1 MTNHTIIHETI
12 VRDIVDLINTARNT
26 DFIDLKNDVS
36 IKSIS
41 HASDA
46 MTLVVPIPTS
56 TAVSVSSASM
66 VAKSIERK
74 YATMLQMVFSAI
86 NINNS
91 DNGIDYLRRFHTN
104 LKMDDKLSLDSYMDF
119 MASLP
124 LDESINPIEYR
135 NELKSVM
142 EDLKY
147 HTSYLVKEAFNP
159 VSLSDYR
166 LVNTYGREKIIH
178 KNKKITTSIY
188 EVDLSDDLD
197 FRREK
202 NYNDAIKNQ
211 LIATDVK
218 KANEIVPTMMVVKFV
233 NMVDG
238 VEKVESSMVIGV
250 KAKIYPINSED
261 MMERLYSKNQDR
273 NGFLKLIR
281 ATTREISFFKDFIFA
296 IDKAKIDALSSSRRG
311 SSSKI
316 WKILERRAV
325 KSRLRRALMQP
336 NDASAISVI
345 CISQEEVEYLKKNY
359 NVHVDNARVIRPIME
374 SYNLMGVVIV
384 DELNEVLIANKLIQ
398 ASREDKDMHR
408 VECELGCC
416 HEIDSNKF
424 MGYVVVDTVSY
435 NYVFNKN
442 YNNGNGFAS
451 ILNTKV
457 YLNNPAAKFKVCKD
471 KRITDAI
478 NKLIDKHHDN
488 VSAFKNENAVD
499 LLSMIGYDATTTNSV
514 DNTTVNTAT
523 NITGA
528 QLFEDETVVTITNNA
543 TAEQTTTATKDAE
556 ATVTTQEEL
565 DEILAYGFD
574 EEF

>member
-1 MTNHTIIHETI
+1 MKNKVME
-12 VRDIVDLINTARNT
+12 LMNTQMEARNVLALE
-26 DFIDLKNDVS
+26 IIEEAKESLK
-36 IKSIS
+36 I
-41 HASDA
+41 
-46 MTLVVPIPTS
+46 LG
-56 TAVSVSSASM
+56 
-66 VAKSIERK
+66 
-74 YATMLQMVFSAI
+74 L
-86 NINNS
+86 
-91 DNGIDYLRRFHTN
+91 
-104 LKMDDKLSLDSYMDF
+104 
-119 MASLP
+119 
-124 LDESINPIEYR
+124 
-135 NELKSVM
+135 
-142 EDLKY
+142 EDL
-147 HTSYLVKEAFNP
+147 L
-159 VSLSDYR
+159 
-166 LVNTYGREKIIH
+166 NTG
-178 KNKKITTSIY
+178 
-188 EVDLSDDLD
+188 V
-197 FRREK
+197 
-202 NYNDAIKNQ
+202 
-211 LIATDVK
+211 ATV
-218 KANEIVPTMMVVKFV
+218 
-233 NMVDG
+233 
-238 VEKVESSMVIGV
+238 
-250 KAKIYPINSED
+250 
-261 MMERLYSKNQDR
+261 
-273 NGFLKLIR
+273 
-281 ATTREISFFKDFIFA
+281 TREVEVIKEVPVEI
-296 IDKAKIDALSSSRRG
+296 IK
-311 SSSKI
+311 
-316 WKILERRAV
+316 EVEVPV
-325 KSRLRRALMQP
+325 K
-336 NDASAISVI
+336 VI
-345 CISQEEVEYLKKNY
+345 EEVEVIKEISSKEDKETIAKLQKELEAVKLELTNKVAMYQGLVKDLNDKIKLLSESKPSKSNAK
-359 NVHVDNARVIRPIME
+359 VHVEQEVKAELPKELKVRNLDTHVVGTYKGIAFEAMKEIMGTTI
-374 SYNLMGVVIV
+374 YNPSRWDIK

-499 LLSMIGYDATTTNSV
+499 LLSMIGYDATTTNFV

-528 QLFEDETVVTITNNA
+528 QLFEDETVVTTTNNV

>member
-1 MTNHTIIHETI
+1 MKNKVME
-12 VRDIVDLINTARNT
+12 LMNTQMEARNVLA
-26 DFIDLKNDVS
+26 FEIIEEAKESLK
-36 IKSIS
+36 I
-41 HASDA
+41 
-46 MTLVVPIPTS
+46 LG
-56 TAVSVSSASM
+56 
-66 VAKSIERK
+66 
-74 YATMLQMVFSAI
+74 L
-86 NINNS
+86 
-91 DNGIDYLRRFHTN
+91 
-104 LKMDDKLSLDSYMDF
+104 
-119 MASLP
+119 
-124 LDESINPIEYR
+124 
-135 NELKSVM
+135 
-142 EDLKY
+142 EDL
-147 HTSYLVKEAFNP
+147 L
-159 VSLSDYR
+159 
-166 LVNTYGREKIIH
+166 NTG
-178 KNKKITTSIY
+178 
-188 EVDLSDDLD
+188 V
-197 FRREK
+197 
-202 NYNDAIKNQ
+202 
-211 LIATDVK
+211 ATV
-218 KANEIVPTMMVVKFV
+218 
-233 NMVDG
+233 
-238 VEKVESSMVIGV
+238 
-250 KAKIYPINSED
+250 
-261 MMERLYSKNQDR
+261 
-273 NGFLKLIR
+273 
-281 ATTREISFFKDFIFA
+281 TREVEVIKEVPVEI
-296 IDKAKIDALSSSRRG
+296 IK
-311 SSSKI
+311 
-316 WKILERRAV
+316 EVEVPV
-325 KSRLRRALMQP
+325 K
-336 NDASAISVI
+336 VI
-345 CISQEEVEYLKKNY
+345 EEVEVIKEISSKEDKETIAKLQKELEAVKLELTNKVAMYQGLVKDLNDKIKLLSESKPSKSNAK
-359 NVHVDNARVIRPIME
+359 VHVEQEVKAELPKELKVRNLDTHVVGTYKGIAFEAMKEIMGTTI
-374 SYNLMGVVIV
+374 YNPSRWDIK

-499 LLSMIGYDATTTNSV
+499 LLSMIGYDATTINSV

-528 QLFEDETVVTITNNA
+528 QLFEDETVVTTTNNA

>member
-1 MTNHTIIHETI
+1 MKNKVMELMNTQMEARNVLALEIIEEAKESLKILGLEDLLNTGVATVTREVEVVKEVPVEVVKEIEVVREVPVEIIKEVEVVKEISSKEDKETI
-12 VRDIVDLINTARNT
+12 AKLQKELEAVKLELTNKVAMYQGLVKDL
-26 DFIDLKNDVS
+26 NDK
-36 IKSIS
+36 IKLLSES
-41 HASDA
+41 KPSK
-46 MTLVVPIPTS
+46 S
-56 TAVSVSSASM
+56 N
-66 VAKSIERK
+66 AKVHVEQEVK
-74 YATMLQMVFSAI
+74 TE
-86 NINNS
+86 
-91 DNGIDYLRRFHTN
+91 
-104 LKMDDKLSLDSYMDF
+104 
-119 MASLP
+119 LP
-124 LDESINPIEYR
+124 K
-135 NELKSVM
+135 ELKVRNLDTHVVGTYKGIAFEAM
-142 EDLKY
+142 
-147 HTSYLVKEAFNP
+147 KEIMGTTIYNP
-159 VSLSDYR
+159 SRWD
-166 LVNTYGREKIIH
+166 
-178 KNKKITTSIY
+178 
-188 EVDLSDDLD
+188 
-197 FRREK
+197 
-202 NYNDAIKNQ
+202 IK
-211 LIATDVK
+211 
-218 KANEIVPTMMVVKFV
+218 
-233 NMVDG
+233 
-238 VEKVESSMVIGV
+238 
-250 KAKIYPINSED
+250 
-261 MMERLYSKNQDR
+261 
-273 NGFLKLIR
+273 
-281 ATTREISFFKDFIFA
+281 
-296 IDKAKIDALSSSRRG
+296 
-311 SSSKI
+311 
-316 WKILERRAV
+316 
-325 KSRLRRALMQP
+325 
-336 NDASAISVI
+336 
-345 CISQEEVEYLKKNY
+345 
-359 NVHVDNARVIRPIME
+359 
-374 SYNLMGVVIV
+374 

-488 VSAFKNENAVD
+488 VSAFRNENAVD

-528 QLFEDETVVTITNNA
+528 QLFEDETVVTTTNNA

>member
-1 MTNHTIIHETI
+1 MKNKVME
-12 VRDIVDLINTARNT
+12 LMNTQMEARNVLALE
-26 DFIDLKNDVS
+26 IIEEAKESLKILGLEDLLNTGVATVTREVEV
-36 IKSIS
+36 IKEVPVEVVKEIE
-41 HASDA
+41 
-46 MTLVVPIPTS
+46 VVREVPVEIIKEVEVPI
-56 TAVSVSSASM
+56 
-66 VAKSIERK
+66 
-74 YATMLQMVFSAI
+74 
-86 NINNS
+86 
-91 DNGIDYLRRFHTN
+91 
-104 LKMDDKLSLDSYMDF
+104 
-119 MASLP
+119 
-124 LDESINPIEYR
+124 
-135 NELKSVM
+135 
-142 EDLKY
+142 
-147 HTSYLVKEAFNP
+147 
-159 VSLSDYR
+159 
-166 LVNTYGREKIIH
+166 
-178 KNKKITTSIY
+178 
-188 EVDLSDDLD
+188 
-197 FRREK
+197 
-202 NYNDAIKNQ
+202 
-211 LIATDVK
+211 
-218 KANEIVPTMMVVKFV
+218 
-233 NMVDG
+233 
-238 VEKVESSMVIGV
+238 KVI
-250 KAKIYPINSED
+250 
-261 MMERLYSKNQDR
+261 
-273 NGFLKLIR
+273 
-281 ATTREISFFKDFIFA
+281 
-296 IDKAKIDALSSSRRG
+296 
-311 SSSKI
+311 
-316 WKILERRAV
+316 
-325 KSRLRRALMQP
+325 
-336 NDASAISVI
+336 
-345 CISQEEVEYLKKNY
+345 EEVEVVKEISSKEDKETIAKLQKELEAVKLELTNKVAMYQGLVKDLNDKIKLLSESKSSKSNAK
-359 NVHVDNARVIRPIME
+359 VHVEQEVKTELPKELKVRNLDTHVLGTYKGIAFEAMKEIMGTTI
-374 SYNLMGVVIV
+374 YNPSRWDIK

-408 VECELGCC
+408 VECEQGSC

-528 QLFEDETVVTITNNA
+528 QLFEDETVVTTTNNA

>member
-1 MTNHTIIHETI
+1 MKNKVME
-12 VRDIVDLINTARNT
+12 LMNTQMEARNVLALE
-26 DFIDLKNDVS
+26 IIEEAKESLK
-36 IKSIS
+36 I
-41 HASDA
+41 
-46 MTLVVPIPTS
+46 LG
-56 TAVSVSSASM
+56 
-66 VAKSIERK
+66 
-74 YATMLQMVFSAI
+74 L
-86 NINNS
+86 
-91 DNGIDYLRRFHTN
+91 
-104 LKMDDKLSLDSYMDF
+104 
-119 MASLP
+119 
-124 LDESINPIEYR
+124 
-135 NELKSVM
+135 
-142 EDLKY
+142 EDLLNTGVATVTREVEIIKEVPVEV
-147 HTSYLVKEAFNP
+147 VKEIEVVREVP
-159 VSLSDYR
+159 V
-166 LVNTYGREKIIH
+166 EII
-178 KNKKITTSIY
+178 K
-188 EVDLSDDLD
+188 EV
-197 FRREK
+197 EVP
-202 NYNDAIKNQ
+202 
-211 LIATDVK
+211 VK
-218 KANEIVPTMMVVKFV
+218 
-233 NMVDG
+233 
-238 VEKVESSMVIGV
+238 VI
-250 KAKIYPINSED
+250 
-261 MMERLYSKNQDR
+261 
-273 NGFLKLIR
+273 
-281 ATTREISFFKDFIFA
+281 
-296 IDKAKIDALSSSRRG
+296 
-311 SSSKI
+311 
-316 WKILERRAV
+316 
-325 KSRLRRALMQP
+325 
-336 NDASAISVI
+336 
-345 CISQEEVEYLKKNY
+345 EEVEVVKEISSKEDKETIAKLQKELEAVKLELTNKVAMYQGLVKDLNDKIKLLSESKPSKSNAK
-359 NVHVDNARVIRPIME
+359 VHVEQEVKTELPKELKVRNLDTHVVGTYKGIAFEAMKEIMGTTI
-374 SYNLMGVVIV
+374 YNPSRWDIK

-528 QLFEDETVVTITNNA
+528 QLFEDETVVTTTNNA

>member
-1 MTNHTIIHETI
+1 MKNKVME
-12 VRDIVDLINTARNT
+12 LMNTQMEARNVLALE
-26 DFIDLKNDVS
+26 IIEEAKESLKILGLEDLLNTGVATVTREVEV
-36 IKSIS
+36 IKEVPVEVVKEIE
-41 HASDA
+41 
-46 MTLVVPIPTS
+46 VVREVPVEIIKEVEVPI
-56 TAVSVSSASM
+56 
-66 VAKSIERK
+66 
-74 YATMLQMVFSAI
+74 
-86 NINNS
+86 
-91 DNGIDYLRRFHTN
+91 
-104 LKMDDKLSLDSYMDF
+104 
-119 MASLP
+119 
-124 LDESINPIEYR
+124 
-135 NELKSVM
+135 
-142 EDLKY
+142 
-147 HTSYLVKEAFNP
+147 
-159 VSLSDYR
+159 
-166 LVNTYGREKIIH
+166 
-178 KNKKITTSIY
+178 
-188 EVDLSDDLD
+188 
-197 FRREK
+197 
-202 NYNDAIKNQ
+202 
-211 LIATDVK
+211 
-218 KANEIVPTMMVVKFV
+218 
-233 NMVDG
+233 
-238 VEKVESSMVIGV
+238 KVI
-250 KAKIYPINSED
+250 
-261 MMERLYSKNQDR
+261 
-273 NGFLKLIR
+273 
-281 ATTREISFFKDFIFA
+281 
-296 IDKAKIDALSSSRRG
+296 
-311 SSSKI
+311 
-316 WKILERRAV
+316 
-325 KSRLRRALMQP
+325 
-336 NDASAISVI
+336 
-345 CISQEEVEYLKKNY
+345 EEVEVVKEISSKEDKETIAKLQKELEAVKLELTNKVAMYQGLVKDLNDKIKLLSESKSSKSNAK
-359 NVHVDNARVIRPIME
+359 VHVEQEVKTELPKELKVRNLDTHVVGTYKGIAFEAMKEIMGTTI
-374 SYNLMGVVIV
+374 YNPSRWDIK

-488 VSAFKNENAVD
+488 VSAFRNENAVD

>member
-1 MTNHTIIHETI
+1 MKNKVME
-12 VRDIVDLINTARNT
+12 LMNTQMEARNVLALE
-26 DFIDLKNDVS
+26 IIEEAKESLKILGLEDLLNTGVATVTREVEV
-36 IKSIS
+36 IKEVPVEVVKEIE
-41 HASDA
+41 
-46 MTLVVPIPTS
+46 VVREVPVEIIKEVEVPI
-56 TAVSVSSASM
+56 
-66 VAKSIERK
+66 
-74 YATMLQMVFSAI
+74 
-86 NINNS
+86 
-91 DNGIDYLRRFHTN
+91 
-104 LKMDDKLSLDSYMDF
+104 
-119 MASLP
+119 
-124 LDESINPIEYR
+124 
-135 NELKSVM
+135 
-142 EDLKY
+142 
-147 HTSYLVKEAFNP
+147 
-159 VSLSDYR
+159 
-166 LVNTYGREKIIH
+166 
-178 KNKKITTSIY
+178 
-188 EVDLSDDLD
+188 
-197 FRREK
+197 
-202 NYNDAIKNQ
+202 
-211 LIATDVK
+211 
-218 KANEIVPTMMVVKFV
+218 
-233 NMVDG
+233 
-238 VEKVESSMVIGV
+238 KVI
-250 KAKIYPINSED
+250 
-261 MMERLYSKNQDR
+261 
-273 NGFLKLIR
+273 
-281 ATTREISFFKDFIFA
+281 
-296 IDKAKIDALSSSRRG
+296 
-311 SSSKI
+311 
-316 WKILERRAV
+316 
-325 KSRLRRALMQP
+325 
-336 NDASAISVI
+336 
-345 CISQEEVEYLKKNY
+345 EEVEVVKEISSKEDKETIAKLQKELEAVKLELTNKVAMYQGLVKDLNDKIKLLSESKSSKSNAK
-359 NVHVDNARVIRPIME
+359 VHVEQEVKTELPKELKVRNLDTHVVGTYKGIAFEAMKEIMGTTI
-374 SYNLMGVVIV
+374 YNPSRWDIK

-408 VECELGCC
+408 VECEQGSC

-528 QLFEDETVVTITNNA
+528 QLFEDETVVTTTNNA

>member
-1 MTNHTIIHETI
+1 MKNKVMELMNTQMEARNVLALQIIEEARESLKILGLEDLLNTGVATVTREVEVVKEVPVEVVKEIEVVREVPVEIIKEVEVVKEISSKEDKETI
-12 VRDIVDLINTARNT
+12 AKLQKELEAVKLELTNKVAMYQGLVKDL
-26 DFIDLKNDVS
+26 NDK
-36 IKSIS
+36 IKLLSES
-41 HASDA
+41 KPSK
-46 MTLVVPIPTS
+46 S
-56 TAVSVSSASM
+56 N
-66 VAKSIERK
+66 AKVHVEQEVK
-74 YATMLQMVFSAI
+74 TE
-86 NINNS
+86 
-91 DNGIDYLRRFHTN
+91 
-104 LKMDDKLSLDSYMDF
+104 
-119 MASLP
+119 LP
-124 LDESINPIEYR
+124 K
-135 NELKSVM
+135 ELKVRNLDTHVVGTYKGIAFEAM
-142 EDLKY
+142 
-147 HTSYLVKEAFNP
+147 KEIMGTTIYNP
-159 VSLSDYR
+159 SRWD
-166 LVNTYGREKIIH
+166 
-178 KNKKITTSIY
+178 
-188 EVDLSDDLD
+188 
-197 FRREK
+197 
-202 NYNDAIKNQ
+202 IK
-211 LIATDVK
+211 
-218 KANEIVPTMMVVKFV
+218 
-233 NMVDG
+233 
-238 VEKVESSMVIGV
+238 
-250 KAKIYPINSED
+250 
-261 MMERLYSKNQDR
+261 
-273 NGFLKLIR
+273 
-281 ATTREISFFKDFIFA
+281 
-296 IDKAKIDALSSSRRG
+296 
-311 SSSKI
+311 
-316 WKILERRAV
+316 
-325 KSRLRRALMQP
+325 
-336 NDASAISVI
+336 
-345 CISQEEVEYLKKNY
+345 
-359 NVHVDNARVIRPIME
+359 
-374 SYNLMGVVIV
+374 

-488 VSAFKNENAVD
+488 VSAFRNENAVD

-528 QLFEDETVVTITNNA
+528 QLFEDETVVTTTNNA

>member
-1 MTNHTIIHETI
+1 MKNKVME
-12 VRDIVDLINTARNT
+12 LMNTQMEARNVLALQ
-26 DFIDLKNDVS
+26 IIEEARESLK
-36 IKSIS
+36 I
-41 HASDA
+41 
-46 MTLVVPIPTS
+46 LG
-56 TAVSVSSASM
+56 
-66 VAKSIERK
+66 
-74 YATMLQMVFSAI
+74 L
-86 NINNS
+86 
-91 DNGIDYLRRFHTN
+91 
-104 LKMDDKLSLDSYMDF
+104 
-119 MASLP
+119 
-124 LDESINPIEYR
+124 
-135 NELKSVM
+135 
-142 EDLKY
+142 EDL
-147 HTSYLVKEAFNP
+147 L
-159 VSLSDYR
+159 
-166 LVNTYGREKIIH
+166 NTG
-178 KNKKITTSIY
+178 
-188 EVDLSDDLD
+188 V
-197 FRREK
+197 
-202 NYNDAIKNQ
+202 
-211 LIATDVK
+211 ATV
-218 KANEIVPTMMVVKFV
+218 
-233 NMVDG
+233 
-238 VEKVESSMVIGV
+238 
-250 KAKIYPINSED
+250 
-261 MMERLYSKNQDR
+261 
-273 NGFLKLIR
+273 
-281 ATTREISFFKDFIFA
+281 TREVEVIKEVPVEI
-296 IDKAKIDALSSSRRG
+296 IK
-311 SSSKI
+311 
-316 WKILERRAV
+316 EVEVPV
-325 KSRLRRALMQP
+325 K
-336 NDASAISVI
+336 VI
-345 CISQEEVEYLKKNY
+345 EEVEVVKEISSKEDKETIAKLQKELEAVKLELTNKVAMYQGLVKDLNDKIKLLSESKSSKSNAK
-359 NVHVDNARVIRPIME
+359 VHVEQEVKTELPKELKVRNLDTHVVGTYKGIAFEAMKEIMGTTI
-374 SYNLMGVVIV
+374 YNPSRWDIK

-528 QLFEDETVVTITNNA
+528 QLFEDETVVTTTNNA

>member
-1 MTNHTIIHETI
+1 MKNKVME
-12 VRDIVDLINTARNT
+12 LMNTQMEARNVLALE
-26 DFIDLKNDVS
+26 IIEEAKESLK
-36 IKSIS
+36 I
-41 HASDA
+41 
-46 MTLVVPIPTS
+46 LG
-56 TAVSVSSASM
+56 
-66 VAKSIERK
+66 
-74 YATMLQMVFSAI
+74 L
-86 NINNS
+86 
-91 DNGIDYLRRFHTN
+91 
-104 LKMDDKLSLDSYMDF
+104 
-119 MASLP
+119 
-124 LDESINPIEYR
+124 
-135 NELKSVM
+135 
-142 EDLKY
+142 EDL
-147 HTSYLVKEAFNP
+147 L
-159 VSLSDYR
+159 
-166 LVNTYGREKIIH
+166 NTG
-178 KNKKITTSIY
+178 
-188 EVDLSDDLD
+188 V
-197 FRREK
+197 
-202 NYNDAIKNQ
+202 
-211 LIATDVK
+211 ATV
-218 KANEIVPTMMVVKFV
+218 
-233 NMVDG
+233 
-238 VEKVESSMVIGV
+238 
-250 KAKIYPINSED
+250 
-261 MMERLYSKNQDR
+261 
-273 NGFLKLIR
+273 
-281 ATTREISFFKDFIFA
+281 TREVEVIKEVPVEI
-296 IDKAKIDALSSSRRG
+296 IK
-311 SSSKI
+311 
-316 WKILERRAV
+316 EVEVPV
-325 KSRLRRALMQP
+325 K
-336 NDASAISVI
+336 VI
-345 CISQEEVEYLKKNY
+345 EEVEVVKEISSKEDKETIAKLQKELEAIKLELTNKVAMYQGLVKDLNDKIKLLSESKSSKSNAKVHIEQEVKAELPKELKVRNLDTHVVGTYKGIAFEAMKEIMGTTIY
-359 NVHVDNARVIRPIME
+359 NPSRWDIK
-374 SYNLMGVVIV
+374 

-408 VECELGCC
+408 VECEQGSC

-528 QLFEDETVVTITNNA
+528 QLFEDETVVTTTNNV

>member
-1 MTNHTIIHETI
+1 MKNKVME
-12 VRDIVDLINTARNT
+12 LMNTQMEARNVLALE
-26 DFIDLKNDVS
+26 IIEEAKESLK
-36 IKSIS
+36 I
-41 HASDA
+41 
-46 MTLVVPIPTS
+46 LG
-56 TAVSVSSASM
+56 
-66 VAKSIERK
+66 
-74 YATMLQMVFSAI
+74 L
-86 NINNS
+86 
-91 DNGIDYLRRFHTN
+91 
-104 LKMDDKLSLDSYMDF
+104 
-119 MASLP
+119 
-124 LDESINPIEYR
+124 
-135 NELKSVM
+135 
-142 EDLKY
+142 EDL
-147 HTSYLVKEAFNP
+147 L
-159 VSLSDYR
+159 
-166 LVNTYGREKIIH
+166 NTG
-178 KNKKITTSIY
+178 
-188 EVDLSDDLD
+188 V
-197 FRREK
+197 
-202 NYNDAIKNQ
+202 
-211 LIATDVK
+211 ATV
-218 KANEIVPTMMVVKFV
+218 
-233 NMVDG
+233 
-238 VEKVESSMVIGV
+238 
-250 KAKIYPINSED
+250 
-261 MMERLYSKNQDR
+261 
-273 NGFLKLIR
+273 
-281 ATTREISFFKDFIFA
+281 TREVEVIKEVPVEI
-296 IDKAKIDALSSSRRG
+296 IK
-311 SSSKI
+311 
-316 WKILERRAV
+316 EVEVPV
-325 KSRLRRALMQP
+325 K
-336 NDASAISVI
+336 VI
-345 CISQEEVEYLKKNY
+345 EEVEVVKEISSKEDKETIAKLQKELEAVKLELTNKVAMYQGLVKDLNDKIKLLSESKSSKSNAKVHDEQEVKTELPKELKVRNLDTHVVGTYKGIAFEAMKEIMGTTIY
-359 NVHVDNARVIRPIME
+359 NPSRWDIK
-374 SYNLMGVVIV
+374 

-528 QLFEDETVVTITNNA
+528 QLFEDETVVTTTNNA

-556 ATVTTQEEL
+556 AITTTQEEL

>member
-1 MTNHTIIHETI
+1 MKNKVME
-12 VRDIVDLINTARNT
+12 LMNTQMEARNVLALQ
-26 DFIDLKNDVS
+26 IIEEARESLKILGLEDLLNTGVATVTREVEV
-36 IKSIS
+36 IKEVPVEIIKE
-41 HASDA
+41 
-46 MTLVVPIPTS
+46 VEVPI
-56 TAVSVSSASM
+56 
-66 VAKSIERK
+66 
-74 YATMLQMVFSAI
+74 
-86 NINNS
+86 
-91 DNGIDYLRRFHTN
+91 
-104 LKMDDKLSLDSYMDF
+104 
-119 MASLP
+119 
-124 LDESINPIEYR
+124 
-135 NELKSVM
+135 
-142 EDLKY
+142 
-147 HTSYLVKEAFNP
+147 
-159 VSLSDYR
+159 
-166 LVNTYGREKIIH
+166 
-178 KNKKITTSIY
+178 
-188 EVDLSDDLD
+188 
-197 FRREK
+197 
-202 NYNDAIKNQ
+202 
-211 LIATDVK
+211 
-218 KANEIVPTMMVVKFV
+218 
-233 NMVDG
+233 
-238 VEKVESSMVIGV
+238 KVI
-250 KAKIYPINSED
+250 
-261 MMERLYSKNQDR
+261 
-273 NGFLKLIR
+273 
-281 ATTREISFFKDFIFA
+281 
-296 IDKAKIDALSSSRRG
+296 
-311 SSSKI
+311 
-316 WKILERRAV
+316 
-325 KSRLRRALMQP
+325 
-336 NDASAISVI
+336 
-345 CISQEEVEYLKKNY
+345 EEVEVVKEISSKEDKETIAKLQKELEAVKLELTNKVAMYQGLVKDLNDKIKLLSESKPYRSNAKVHIEQEVKTELPKELKVRNLDTHVVGTYKGIAFEAMKEIMGTTIY
-359 NVHVDNARVIRPIME
+359 NPSRWDIK
-374 SYNLMGVVIV
+374 

-408 VECELGCC
+408 VECEQGSC

-528 QLFEDETVVTITNNA
+528 QLFEDETVVTTTNNA